1 MTGRPTV
8 YLILLQVENGRKVE
22 MSKMLSGKRRLIAGL
37 AGVVAAVLFVEV
49 DPMKW
54 YHEQAAV
61 YSVDKNELFDYITSP
76 GEVKEVSKDE
86 DKYSR
91 NRI

>member
-1 MTGRPTV
+1 MGHP
-8 YLILLQVENGRKVE
+8 VENGRKVE
-22 MSKMLSGKRRLIAGL
+22 MSKMLPGKRRLIAGL

-86 DKYSR
+86 R
-91 NRI
+91 QLQ

>member
-1 MTGRPTV
+1 
-8 YLILLQVENGRKVE
+8 
-22 MSKMLSGKRRLIAGL
+22 MLPGKRRLIAGL

-54 YHEQAAV
+54 YHEQTAV

-76 GEVKEVSKDE
+76 GDVKDVRKT
-86 DKYSR
+86 
-91 NRI
+91 

>member
-1 MTGRPTV
+1 
-8 YLILLQVENGRKVE
+8 
-22 MSKMLSGKRRLIAGL
+22 MLPGKRRLIAGL

-54 YHEQAAV
+54 YHEQSAV

-76 GEVKEVSKDE
+76 SDVKDVTS
-86 DKYSR
+86 SA
-91 NRI
+91 I